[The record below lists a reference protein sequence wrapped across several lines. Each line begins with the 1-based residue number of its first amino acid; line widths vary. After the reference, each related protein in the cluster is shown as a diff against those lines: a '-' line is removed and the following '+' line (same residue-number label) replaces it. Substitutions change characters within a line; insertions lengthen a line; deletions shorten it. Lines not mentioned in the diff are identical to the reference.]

1 VFEAAVD
8 AVCGI
13 GWSRVAVEEDALAWW
28 GGSDHWRSTQGGH
41 IELAAA
47 LLGVGPWQDAGLRQ
61 QVGNALDV
69 PVLSVFD
76 VAKVFSDAATNR
88 TRGAAVI
95 EILVQV
101 DLHGAA
107 DRLAVCAELCGWRG
121 PAWRWDG
128 HQLRRLPFRLAGTG
142 ASPRGG

>member
-1 VFEAAVD
+1 MDAA
-8 AVCGI
+8 CGNA
-13 GWSRVAVEEDALAWW
+13 WSRVAVAVEALAWW
-28 GGSDHWRSTQGGH
+28 GGSDRWRSTQGGH
-41 IELAAA
+41 IQLAAA
-47 LLGVGPWQDAGLRQ
+47 LLGVGPGQDEGLRQ
-61 QVGNALDV
+61 QVANALGV

-76 VAKVFSDAATNR
+76 VAKESAVATTGR
-88 TRGAAVI
+88 ARGAAVT

-101 DLHGAA
+101 NLHGAA

-142 ASPRGG
+142 ASLRGG